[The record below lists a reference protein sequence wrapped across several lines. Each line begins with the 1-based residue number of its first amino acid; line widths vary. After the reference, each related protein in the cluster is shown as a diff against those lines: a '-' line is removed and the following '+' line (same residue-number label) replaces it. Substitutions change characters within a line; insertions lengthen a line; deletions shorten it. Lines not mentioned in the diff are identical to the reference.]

1 MGASL
6 MNRRTAPKAE
16 EGPLVSIR
24 CTPLHCKLT
33 CVKPT
38 CQRNLIECRLQRV
51 PSSQRRTVD
60 GPLLSQ
66 ELNLTLY
73 AENERLVAGS
83 SCFSHGRVA
92 VTYGGVAVGEGR
104 VPGWCAGPRSTA
116 EASAAARGAGVR
128 LPEGQ
133 RRRLEAELRWGA
145 RTSTW
150 RLSCSVTVTRRRGAP
165 SCCGA
170 KLPGLN
176 CRHNR
181 CEQQQ
186 VAGVWS
192 CARRPCRRRM
202 RRLDGALWRW
212 ARCV

>member
-1 MGASL
+1 MSEKPDRIQTTESSL
-6 MNRRTAPKAE
+6 LTAAD
-16 EGPLVSIR
+16 GF
-24 CTPLHCKLT
+24 
-33 CVKPT
+33 
-38 CQRNLIECRLQRV
+38 NV
-51 PSSQRRTVD
+51 PSAGGDGD
-60 GPLLSQ
+60 GPSLSQ

-92 VTYGGVAVGEGR
+92 VTYGGVA
-104 VPGWCAGPRSTA
+104 
-116 EASAAARGAGVR
+116 GVR

-150 RLSCSVTVTRRRGAP
+150 KLSCSVTVTRRRGAP

-181 CEQQQ
+181 CDVKLSLTLQ
-186 VAGVWS
+186 S
-192 CARRPCRRRM
+192 CLVPRLNFRPYHIKKS
-202 RRLDGALWRW
+202 
-212 ARCV
+212 